1 MVWARRLVLCVSCE
15 RESEPMKTLAPSWH
29 HPLTYRVPVRD
40 GNGSEASGGPHN
52 SVSCVVM
59 QRNRKTGRIV
69 REVWV
74 ESLDIDDEQ
83 NMPRNVSESATS
95 LPMQHG

>member
-1 MVWARRLVLCVSCE
+1 
-15 RESEPMKTLAPSWH
+15 MKTLAPSWH
-29 HPLTYRVPVRD
+29 HPLTYRVPVRP
-40 GNGSEASGGPHN
+40 GNDNVASGGPHN

-59 QRNRKTGRIV
+59 QRSRKTGKIV
-69 REVWV
+69 REVWA

-83 NMPRNVSESATS
+83 NMPRNVSGSATI